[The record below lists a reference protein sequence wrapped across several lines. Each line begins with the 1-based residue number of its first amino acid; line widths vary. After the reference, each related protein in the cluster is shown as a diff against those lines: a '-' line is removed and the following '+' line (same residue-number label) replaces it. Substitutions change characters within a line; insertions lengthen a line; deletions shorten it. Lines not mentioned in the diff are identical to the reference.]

1 MYDIQPYNYI
11 MSTQTEIIS
20 LINHLCEDIDDDEV
34 KNAIDDCI
42 CISAQKYDHDNTPQM
57 IISIKESFMKA
68 YTVLNDMIVIP
79 EDLNDELNLLYES
92 IGK

>member
-1 MYDIQPYNYI
+1 MLLNTQLNP

-20 LINHLCEDIDDDEV
+20 LIKHLCEDIDDDEV

-42 CISAQKYDHDNTPQM
+42 CISTHKYDKDVPSTVL
-57 IISIKESFMKA
+57 SIKESFMQA
-68 YTVLNDMIVIP
+68 YSSLNDMIVIP
-79 EDLNDELNLLYES
+79 EDLNDELNLLYET

>member
-1 MYDIQPYNYI
+1 

-42 CISAQKYDHDNTPQM
+42 CISTQKYDKDNAPQM
-57 IISIKESFMKA
+57 IISIKESFMRS

>member
-1 MYDIQPYNYI
+1 

-20 LINHLCEDIDDDEV
+20 LIKHLCEDIDDDEV

-42 CISAQKYDHDNTPQM
+42 CISTQKYDKDAPQT
-57 IISIKESFMKA
+57 IVSIKESFMQS